1 VCGLIRLS
9 ALRRAVVVP
18 GRMLETARHR
28 LPGGTIESPAPVLA
42 GLALTTPDVSYSQDE
57 MLDLLGL
64 RGNAF
69 AEEIFAACGVRT
81 RHLDVSADSLRSSLQ
96 ARTATSED
104 GLFRLAVD
112 AVAQLD
118 FDPSEIG
125 VLVTATYYSLGGP
138 TLGHR
143 LMNHYGLDPATDKY
157 HLVGVGCAS
166 AVPLLRLAAQSLR
179 ARPSQKALIVA
190 AESVSGFL
198 TSVDAEDEKVK
209 VVGSALFGDGCAA
222 ALLAGVNAA
231 EGPAVAATAVH
242 QVPGT
247 LDYVRFAVTG
257 EDSHMR
263 ISREL
268 PAIAATGLEPL
279 VDDFLAARG
288 LDIGAIDHWLVHPGG
303 RGIVEGV
310 RSGLGLTAEQI
321 EPSVRVLA
329 EHGNVGTPASFFVLG
344 ELMESRRPGA
354 GELGCMVTIGPGV
367 TIGLMLLEW

>member
-1 VCGLIRLS
+1 
-9 ALRRAVVVP
+9 
-18 GRMLETARHR
+18 MLETARQR
-28 LPGGTIESPAPVLA
+28 LPSETIEAGAPALA
-42 GLALTTPDVSYSQDE
+42 GLALATPDVSYSQDE

-69 AEEIFAACGVRT
+69 AEEIFAACGVRR
-81 RHLDVSADSLRSSLQ
+81 RHLDISAESLRTSLQ
-96 ARTATSED
+96 ARTPASEE

-118 FDPSEIG
+118 IDAAEIG
-125 VLVTATYYSLGGP
+125 VVVTASYYSLGGP
-138 TLGHR
+138 TLAHR
-143 LMNHYGLDPATDKY
+143 LMDRYELDPATDKY
-157 HLVGVGCAS
+157 HLVGLGCAS
-166 AVPLLRLAAQSLR
+166 AVPLFRLTAQALR
-179 ARPSQKALIVA
+179 AHPWQKALVVA

-198 TSVDAEDEKVK
+198 TSVDPADEKVK
-209 VVGSALFGDGCAA
+209 IVGSALFADGCAA
-222 ALLAGVNAA
+222 AVLARA
-231 EGPAVAATAVH
+231 EGADGPVVAATAVH

-247 LDYVRFAVTG
+247 LDHVRFAVTG

-268 PAIAATGLEPL
+268 PLIAATGLEPL
-279 VDDFLAARG
+279 VEDFLAARG
-288 LDIGAIDHWLVHPGG
+288 LDLGAIDHWLVHPGG
-303 RGIVEGV
+303 RGILEGV
-310 RSGLGLTAEQI
+310 QSGLGLTDEQMA
-321 EPSVRVLA
+321 PSVRVLA

>member
-1 VCGLIRLS
+1 
-9 ALRRAVVVP
+9 
-18 GRMLETARHR
+18 MLETSRHR
-28 LPGGTIESPAPVLA
+28 LPSETVASGAPVLA
-42 GLALTTPDVSYSQDE
+42 GLALTAPSASYSQDE

-69 AEEIFAACGVRT
+69 AEEIFAACGVRR
-81 RHLDVSADSLRSSLQ
+81 RHLDISAESLRSSLQ
-96 ARTATSED
+96 ARTAASED
-104 GLFRLAVD
+104 GLFRLAMD
-112 AVAQLD
+112 AVGQLD
-118 FDPSEIG
+118 FDPAEIG
-125 VLVTATYYSLGGP
+125 VLVTASYYSLGGP
-138 TLGHR
+138 TLAHR
-143 LMNHYGLDPATDKY
+143 LMDHYGLGPATDKY

-166 AVPLLRLAAQSLR
+166 AVPLFRLVAESLQ
-179 ARPSQKALIVA
+179 ARPSQKALVVA

-198 TSVDAEDEKVK
+198 TSVDPEDEKVK
-209 VVGSALFGDGCAA
+209 IVGSALFADGCAA
-222 ALLAGVNAA
+222 AVLAGAGAA
-231 EGPAVAATAVH
+231 EGPVVAATAVH

-247 LDYVRFAVTG
+247 LDHVRFAVTG

-268 PAIAATGLEPL
+268 PLIAATGLEPL
-279 VDDFLAARG
+279 VEDFLAARG
-288 LDIGAIDHWLVHPGG
+288 LDLSAIDHWLVHPGG
-303 RGIVEGV
+303 RGIIEGV
-310 RSGLGLTAEQI
+310 RSGLGLTAEQV

>member
-1 VCGLIRLS
+1 
-9 ALRRAVVVP
+9 
-18 GRMLETARHR
+18 MLETARHR
-28 LPGGTIESPAPVLA
+28 LPSETIESGAPVLA

-69 AEEIFAACGVRT
+69 AEGIFAACGVRK
-81 RHLDVSADSLRSSLQ
+81 RHVDISAESLRSSLQ
-96 ARTATSED
+96 ARTPDSEE

-112 AVAQLD
+112 AVGQLD
-118 FDPSEIG
+118 FDPAEIG

-143 LMNHYGLDPATDKY
+143 LMDHYGLDPATDKY

-166 AVPLLRLAAQSLR
+166 AVPLFRLAAQSLR
-179 ARPSQKALIVA
+179 GRPSQNALVVA

-198 TSVDAEDEKVK
+198 TAVDAGDEKVK
-209 VVGSALFGDGCAA
+209 IVGSSLFADGCAA
-222 ALLAGVNAA
+222 AVLAAADAA
-231 EGPAVAATAVH
+231 EGPVVAATAVH
-242 QVPGT
+242 QVPDT
-247 LDYVRFAVTG
+247 LDHVRFAVTG

-268 PAIAATGLEPL
+268 PVIAATRLEPL
-279 VDDFLAARG
+279 VADFLAARR
-288 LDIGAIDHWLVHPGG
+288 LDLGAVDHWLVHPGG
-303 RGIVEGV
+303 RGIIEGV
-310 RSGLGLTAEQI
+310 RSGLGLTAEQV

-329 EHGNVGTPASFFVLG
+329 ERGNVGTPASFFVLG